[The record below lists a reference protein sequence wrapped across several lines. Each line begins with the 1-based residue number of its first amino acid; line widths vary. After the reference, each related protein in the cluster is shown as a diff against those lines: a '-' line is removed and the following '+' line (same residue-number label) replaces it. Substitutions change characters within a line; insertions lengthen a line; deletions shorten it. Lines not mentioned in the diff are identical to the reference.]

1 MLTKRRKVDAECRA
15 FNKEWENK
23 YFNGRTNT
31 FLSKLHKTHRF
42 PVVLLSVLFINNFG
56 KLTCLICNVSV
67 AVNKEF
73 STKRLYNTKHTNF
86 SKFTGQARKK
96 QT

>member
-1 MLTKRRKVDAECRA
+1 MLSVELLIK
-15 FNKEWENK
+15 
-23 YFNGRTNT
+23 NGRTNT

-42 PVVLLSVLFINNFG
+42 PVVLFSVLFINNFG

-73 STKRLYNTKHTNF
+73 STKRLYDTKHTNF